1 MNTLRG
7 EVALMLGDETYTLC
21 LTLGALA
28 QIETLLGCK
37 SLDELQLR
45 FRQLSSA
52 ELIAILKILLIA
64 GGSDPKQITAAW
76 LESIPP
82 NLASQ
87 SVADA
92 FDAALG

>member
-7 EVALMLGDETYTLC
+7 EVPLKLSDGTYTLC

-28 QIETLLGCK
+28 QIESLLGCQ
-37 SLDELQLR
+37 SLDELRVR
-45 FRQLSSA
+45 FRNLSSS
-52 ELIAILKILLIA
+52 ELIAIVKILLIA
-64 GGSDPKQITAAW
+64 GGTDPNQVTASW
-76 LESIPP
+76 VESIPP